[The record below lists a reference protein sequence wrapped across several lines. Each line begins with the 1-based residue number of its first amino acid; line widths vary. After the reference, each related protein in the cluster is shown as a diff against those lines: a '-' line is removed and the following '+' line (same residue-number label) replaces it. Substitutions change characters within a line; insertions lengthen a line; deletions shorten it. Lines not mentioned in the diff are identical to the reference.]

1 MGNQYT
7 QNEAKR
13 IANLEKHHLDFSDAD
28 LVLENTI
35 KLTIDIERN
44 GEHRKQVFAYVLE
57 VLTVLTVVYTERDN
71 TMRIISFRPAKQ
83 TEREAYYE
91 WLNDI

>member
-1 MGNQYT
+1 MRNQYT
-7 QNEAKR
+7 WNETKR

-57 VLTVLTVVYTERDN
+57 VLTVLTVVYTERNN

>member
-1 MGNQYT
+1 MDNRYT
-7 QNEAKR
+7 WDEAKR
-13 IANLEKHHLDFSDAD
+13 IANLHKHHLDFSDVD

-57 VLTVLTVVYTERDN
+57 VLTVLTVVYTKRDN
-71 TMRIISFRPAKQ
+71 TARIISFRPAKQ

-91 WLNDI
+91 WLNI

>member
-1 MGNQYT
+1 MVKQYT
-7 QNEAKR
+7 WDEAKR
-13 IANLEKHHLDFSDAD
+13 MANLAKHHLDFSDAD
-28 LVLENTI
+28 LVLESTV

-57 VLTVLTVVYTERDN
+57 VLTVLTVVYTERNN
-71 TMRIISFRPAKQ
+71 TARIISFRPAKQ

-91 WLNDI
+91 WLNE

>member
-1 MGNQYT
+1 MIHQYT
-7 QNEAKR
+7 WNEAKR
-13 IANLEKHHLDFSDAD
+13 TANLEKHLLDFSDAD
-28 LVLENTI
+28 LVLESTI

-44 GEHRKQVFAYVLE
+44 SEHRKQVFAYVFE

-71 TMRIISFRPAKQ
+71 TARIISFLPAKH